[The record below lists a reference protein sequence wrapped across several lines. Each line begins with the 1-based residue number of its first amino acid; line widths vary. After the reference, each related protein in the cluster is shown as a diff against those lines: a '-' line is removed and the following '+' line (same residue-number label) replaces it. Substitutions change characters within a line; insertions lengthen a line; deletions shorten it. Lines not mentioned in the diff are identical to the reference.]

1 MAFFKFGVP
10 IETKEGFIT
19 VEIDAANPLPVGQR
33 RFQLVVVDDSG
44 NESVPADLIVVVA
57 DTKRPTAVLD
67 GPSQIAFG
75 EPFKLIGEKS
85 FDIGGKVVLW
95 RWTLM
100 G

>member
-10 IETKEGFIT
+10 IETRDSAIA
-19 VEIDAANPLPVGQR
+19 VEIDPANPLPPGQR

-44 NESVPADLIVVVA
+44 NESAPAELIVIVA
-57 DTKRPTAVLD
+57 DNERPTAVID
-67 GPSQIAFG
+67 GPSRVSFG
-75 EPFKLIGEKS
+75 EPFKLNGEKS

>member
-10 IETKEGFIT
+10 IETKEAVIT

-44 NESVPADLIVVVA
+44 NESAPAELIVIVA
-57 DTKRPTAVLD
+57 DNERPTAVID
-67 GPSQIAFG
+67 GPSRVSFN
-75 EPFKLIGEKS
+75 EPFRLNGEKS
-85 FDIGGKVVLW
+85 FDIGGKVVRW

-100 G
+100 D